1 MERISTGIAN
11 GGLNSTQKFRLMASS
26 QAVKAPGFDPGR
38 EGTLFTLVRIQPCQ
52 FWTRQVLQN
61 GRPLVD
67 GYTPINNLITE
78 DEKIMKQEELKEWG
92 LTDEQVKSV
101 MEQYGKDVTKLQKE
115 NEKLTADRN
124 TWKEKAETAEETLK
138 GFEGIDPAQVQ
149 TELATWKKKAEDAEE
164 NAKKQLYERDFA
176 DALKSELENV
186 KFTSEAAKKAV
197 MADIKEAGL
206 KLKDGKILGL
216 NDLINQMKEKDASA
230 FVDEAQEQAQQN
242 AASFTT
248 SRGPQTPPGTMTR
261 KDIEGIKDATERQA
275 AIAQNLHLFGKN
287 E

>member
-1 MERISTGIAN
+1 
-11 GGLNSTQKFRLMASS
+11 
-26 QAVKAPGFDPGR
+26 
-38 EGTLFTLVRIQPCQ
+38 
-52 FWTRQVLQN
+52 
-61 GRPLVD
+61 
-67 GYTPINNLITE
+67 
-78 DEKIMKQEELKEWG
+78 MKQEELKEWG

-242 AASFTT
+242 KAVFTNP
-248 SRGPQTPPGTMTR
+248 RGPQTPPGT
-261 KDIEGIKDATERQA
+261 KVSP
-275 AIAQNLHLFGKN
+275 AQLMKMKN
-287 E
+287 ENPNLDISQYI